1 MPQGT
6 RDASFRFMER
16 LAEQGFGYAGAYL
29 EQACRCS
36 ALIVGPDRELLY
48 PAAVIENG
56 STGSPADIADPGP
69 DEARYRFDASHCRLT
84 YFIPLGRASA
94 SIVLAPV
101 RKASVE
107 ETVSILDEV
116 RAPLTYHLASYLSSQ
131 RLIRAMKDDA
141 SARLFENGAR
151 GLADYLATRQLQIDE
166 TGSYFITITRIGGG
180 NQRYDWASTSESV
193 RQYLREQHASDV
205 IDIGIDEGF
214 IHIFPSDYA
223 VDDEGRKMPHR
234 HFYDL
239 AYHKAVHDRYNG
251 IVTSIGIGRSYPFA
265 QLGTSLKEAKEAL
278 ELGWLLGKEDDIIR
292 YAQLGILAI
301 LLDTDHDALRSHCEQ
316 ALKPVIDFE
325 AAHGTPLMNTLRLML
340 DHSFRWTDV
349 SKLLFIHVNTLRYRM
364 DKIAELLDSDFSE
377 QAVRANYFIIVKLY
391 DLLNSE
397 QQSS

>member
-1 MPQGT
+1 MPQKV
-6 RDASFRFMER
+6 RDSAFRFMER

-36 ALIVGPDRELLY
+36 VLIAGPDGELLY
-48 PAAVIENG
+48 PIAADEN
-56 STGSPADIADPGP
+56 SPTGTQADIAAHSP
-69 DEARYRFDASHCRLT
+69 DDQPYSLDEELERLT
-84 YFIPLGRASA
+84 FFIPLGRKHAA
-94 SIVLAPV
+94 IVLAPV
-101 RKASVE
+101 KRTALDAAVAVLE
-107 ETVSILDEV
+107 EVS
-116 RAPLTYHLASYLSSQ
+116 APLTYHLASYLSSQ
-131 RLIRAMKDDA
+131 RMIRTMKDDA
-141 SARLFENGAR
+141 SAKLFEDGAR
-151 GLADYLATRQLQIDE
+151 GLSDYLAARQLQIDE
-166 TGSYFITITRIGGG
+166 SGSYFVTITRISGG
-180 NQRYDWASTSESV
+180 NQSYDWASTSETV

-214 IHIFPSDYA
+214 IHLFPSDYA

-251 IVTSIGIGRSYPFA
+251 IVTSIGIGRSYPFSE
-265 QLGTSLKEAKEAL
+265 LGKSLKEATEAL

-292 YAQLGILAI
+292 YSQLGIFTI
-301 LLDTDHDALRSHCEQ
+301 LLDTDHEALRKHCEH
-316 ALKPVIDFE
+316 ALKPVLDFE

-364 DKIAELLDSDFSE
+364 DKISELLDSDFSE
-377 QAVRANYFIIVKLY
+377 QAVRANYFIIVKLH

-397 QQSS
+397 RTGA

>member
-1 MPQGT
+1 MPHEM
-6 RDASFRFMER
+6 RDSSFQFMER
-16 LAEQGFGYAGAYL
+16 LAEEGFGYAGAYL
-29 EQACRCS
+29 EQTCRCK
-36 ALIVGPDRELLY
+36 ALVIGPDRELLY
-48 PAAVIENG
+48 PAAADA
-56 STGSPADIADPGP
+56 TGPTGNPAEAAESEPG
-69 DEARYRFDASHCRLT
+69 EKRYRFDARNNRLT
-84 YFIPLGRASA
+84 YFIPLGRAFA

-101 RKASVE
+101 KEAAVE
-107 ETVSILDEV
+107 QTVSVLDEV
-116 RAPLTYHLASYLSSQ
+116 SAPLTYHLASYLSSQ
-131 RLIRAMKDDA
+131 RMIRAMRDDA
-141 SARLFENGAR
+141 SAKLFENGAQ

-166 TGSYFITITRIGGG
+166 TGSFFITITRIGGG
-180 NQRYDWASTSESV
+180 DQHYDWASTSESV

-251 IVTSIGIGRSYPFA
+251 IVTSIGIGRSYPFP
-265 QLGTSLKEAKEAL
+265 QLGTSLREAKEAL

-292 YAQLGILAI
+292 YAQLGIFAI
-301 LLDTDHDALRSHCEQ
+301 LLDTDHEALRRYCEQ
-316 ALKPVIDFE
+316 TLKPVIDFE

-377 QAVRANYFIIVKLY
+377 QAVRANFFIIVKLY
-391 DLLNSE
+391 DLLSSE
-397 QQSS
+397 QADA